1 MLLMVNNVSSYS
13 NNLEE
18 CLNKLNTKYVVH
30 KYDELDDCSISNYD
44 GIILSGRT
52 KSVKAMNVS
61 NMNILKSA
69 YKDDK
74 PLLGICYGVE
84 IAVLTFNGSLQRLNN
99 RIIGDNNITVKKE
112 SILTKRNTLNVFEN
126 HGYHIARLPE
136 EFICIA
142 DSSSCKYEIIAHTKK
157 HIFGT
162 QFHPEMSIDGIE
174 ILRNFVGLTKN

>member
-84 IAVLTFNGSLQRLNN
+84 ITVLTFSGSL
-99 RIIGDNNITVKKE
+99 
-112 SILTKRNTLNVFEN
+112 
-126 HGYHIARLPE
+126 
-136 EFICIA
+136 
-142 DSSSCKYEIIAHTKK
+142 
-157 HIFGT
+157 
-162 QFHPEMSIDGIE
+162 
-174 ILRNFVGLTKN
+174 